1 MNEKALTKTTYIIN
15 SILFFVSGLIL
26 IIYRTRYINLFHLV
40 ISSLLIVLGFT
51 TLILNIIKTKKS
63 KDIFSSFTTLL
74 TGLFFLYNKTK
85 FLSIFPILFGIYMLM
100 NGIGKFMTYIIYK
113 NKENLN
119 YYNVLLGSL
128 IDFIFSYIMITS
140 PSKNINRL
148 TIYSGIYIMLFGLTY
163 FYDFLKEIFPS
174 FFGKKRRLRVTLP
187 IILSTFIPYRVLLSL
202 NKFINS
208 WSTPVKL
215 INKNTSGKT
224 DLEILIHVR
233 DDNIGKIG
241 HADLCYKGIV
251 YSYGCYDEESKKLF
265 GSIGNGTLFEIKG
278 KKKYIKY
285 CNKYSNKTIF
295 SFGITLT
302 DEENKKVEEKINF
315 IKSNTYEWNP
325 LISKKKNANE
335 YAIELTEKTD
345 AKFYKFNK
353 TSYKTYFLMFTNC
366 VKLVDDVVG
375 ATGSDI
381 LKINGAISPGVY
393 YDYLERE
400 FKRKNSKV
408 IKKEIYT
415 NNRKDN

>member
-15 SILFFVSGLIL
+15 SILFLISGLIL
-26 IIYRTRYINLFHLV
+26 IIYRTRYINIFHLV
-40 ISSLLIVLGFT
+40 ISSLLIILGFT
-51 TLILNIIKTKKS
+51 TLILNIIKTRKS
-63 KDIFSSFTTLL
+63 KDIFSSLTTLI

-119 YYNVLLGSL
+119 YYSVLFSSL

-140 PSKNINRL
+140 PAKNINRL
-148 TIYSGIYIMLFGLTY
+148 AIYSGIYIMLFGLTY
-163 FYDFLKEIFPS
+163 FYDFLKEVFPS
-174 FFGKKRRLRVTLP
+174 FFGKKRRLRLTLP

-208 WSTPVKL
+208 WSTPVRL

-241 HADLCYKGIV
+241 HADLCYKGVV

-295 SFGITLT
+295 CFGITLT
-302 DEENKKVEEKINF
+302 DEEKQQVEEKINS

-325 LISKKKNANE
+325 FISKKEKAND
-335 YAIELTEKTD
+335 YAIELVEKTG
-345 AKFYKFNK
+345 AKFYKFSK

-375 ATGSDI
+375 TTGSDI

-415 NNRKDN
+415 NTIKDN

>member
-51 TLILNIIKTKKS
+51 TLVLNIIKTKKS